1 MNHDELNG
9 KSPMEEP
16 LKDSSGNMH
25 SRQQAMSQTELASY
39 IDHTLLKPEATREQ
53 FVRLCDEAIQ
63 YRFKSV
69 CVNSFWVPFVAGIL
83 KDSGIKICSV
93 IGFPL
98 GAMDSASK
106 AFETKSAIASGAEEI
121 DMVINVG
128 ALKSQDLATVEK
140 DIRAVRNSCQGGALL
155 KVIIETV
162 FLDEKEKIQA
172 CEISKLCGA
181 DFVKTSTGFMG
192 GGATVEDIALMR
204 KVVAPEMGVKASGG
218 IRNFEQAV
226 SLIQAGATRRGC
238 GSSIA
243 VITGAPV
250 KGNY

>member
-1 MNHDELNG
+1 
-9 KSPMEEP
+9 MEEKMNQDASNDKTKKEESAKDT
-16 LKDSSGNMH
+16 LKNMAI
-25 SRQQAMSQTELASY
+25 SQAELASY
-39 IDHTLLKPEATREQ
+39 IDHTLLKPESTREQ
-53 FVRLCDEAIQ
+53 FVRLCEEAVT

-69 CVNSFWVPFVAGIL
+69 CVNSFWVPFVTGIL
-83 KDSGIKICSV
+83 KGSGIKICSV

-106 AFETKSAIASGAEEI
+106 AFETKNAIASGAEEI

-140 DIRAVRNSCQGGALL
+140 DIQAVRQACQGGALL

-172 CEISKLCGA
+172 CEISKQCGA

-204 KVVAPEMGVKASGG
+204 KVVGPDLGVKASGG

-226 SLIQAGATRRGC
+226 SLIHAGANRLGC
-238 GSSIA
+238 GSSVA